1 MSDAKI
7 QTVPTTDGVAEYI
20 AKLENDQQRKDSE
33 KLVELMSK
41 VSGKSPIMWGPSIVG
56 FDTYHYKYDSG
67 RQGDMPR
74 IAFAPRKGKLVLY
87 IVDDVTKYSD
97 IFARLGKHKTSKSCI
112 YINRLMDIDM
122 KTLEE
127 LISVAYKDT
136 LVL

>member
-33 KLVELMSK
+33 KLVELMRK
-41 VSGKSPIMWGPSIVG
+41 VSGKSPTMWGPSIVG
-56 FDTYHYKYDSG
+56 FDTYHYEYDSG

-87 IVDDVTKYSD
+87 I
-97 IFARLGKHKTSKSCI
+97 A
-112 YINRLMDIDM
+112 
-122 KTLEE
+122 
-127 LISVAYKDT
+127 
-136 LVL
+136 

>member
-33 KLVELMSK
+33 KLVELMRK

-67 RQGDMPR
+67 REGDIPR

>member
-7 QTVPTTDGVAEYI
+7 QTVLTTDDVAEYI

-67 RQGDMPR
+67 REGDMPR

>member
-33 KLVELMSK
+33 KLVELMRK
-41 VSGKSPIMWGPSIVG
+41 VSEKSPTMWGPSIVG
-56 FDTYHYKYDSG
+56 FDTYHYEYDSG

-112 YINRLMDIDM
+112 YINKLMDIDM

-127 LISVAYKDT
+127 LISVTYKDT

>member
-7 QTVPTTDGVAEYI
+7 QTVPTTYGVAEYI

-33 KLVELMSK
+33 KLVELMRK

-67 RQGDMPR
+67 REGDMPR

-87 IVDDVTKYSD
+87 IVDDAMKYSD

-112 YINRLMDIDM
+112 YINKLMDIDM

-127 LISVAYKDT
+127 LISVTYKDT